1 MDRTK
6 FYTVLTTNGVQ
17 ELDFL
22 WNGLSHFVINYN
34 VSYYRVT
41 EVDLLRPDLIS
52 YKVYG
57 TIDFWWIILLVNNI
71 DNPFK
76 DLVVGTI
83 LQIPDKLDIYEYQKN
98 WRVRRL

>member
-22 WNGLSHFVINYN
+22 WNGLSLFVINYN